1 MAIDLFGFTL
11 QKTPKPKS
19 FVTPENDDGAITY
32 VEGGGFVGTY
42 LNTDI
47 DAKDENLLIQKYREM
62 SMSQEVDMAI
72 SDVVNESVFHEM
84 GKSSINISL
93 DGLEVSDSI
102 KKKITTEF
110 KKILKLLNF
119 NKTGSDLF
127 RKWYVDGKIYHHIIV
142 DEKKPKEGI
151 KALIPVD
158 ALDIKK
164 VREIQKEK
172 DPVTSIEYVK
182 NIDEYFVY
190 KPDQATGQYLPQG
203 RFSDE
208 IRVTPDS
215 VSYVHSGM
223 IDAEKQVVIGYLY
236 KAIKPYNQLRMIED
250 SLVIYR
256 LARAPE
262 RRIFYIDV
270 GNLPKLKAEQ
280 YLRSVMDKYKQKV
293 VYNAATG
300 EVEDQKKQMSMLED
314 FWLPRREGG
323 RGTEINTLPSG
334 QNLGEI
340 EDIEYFRKKL
350 YQSLNIPISRIEG
363 TESTAF
369 NLGRTSEINRD
380 EIKFSKFIAKIRQ
393 RFSILFTDLLRTQL
407 VLKNIITDD
416 YWQDIDDY
424 IEYIWTRDSHYV
436 ELKQNE
442 IMRERFEILSG
453 MDEYVGKY
461 ISDEWIRKN
470 VLRQTDEEIKDIKAQ
485 IRKETDTDPDDF
497 EYNPDITG
505 NTTTVSQPKIP
516 AN

>member
-1 MAIDLFGFTL
+1 MAIDLFGFSLGRT
-11 QKTPKPKS
+11 QKPKT
-19 FVTPENDDGAITY
+19 FVTPDNDDGAITY

-62 SMSQEVDMAI
+62 SMTQEVDHAI
-72 SDVVNESVFHEM
+72 SDVVNESVLHES
-84 GKSSINISL
+84 GKPAIAISL
-93 DGLEVSDSI
+93 DEVELSSGIKNKISD
-102 KKKITTEF
+102 EF
-110 KKILKLLNF
+110 KKILKLLDF
-119 NKTGSDLF
+119 NRTGSDLF

-142 DEKKPKEGI
+142 DESKPKEGI
-151 KALIPVD
+151 KHLIPVD

-164 VREIQKEK
+164 VREIKKEK
-172 DPVTSIEYVK
+172 DPVSSVEYVK
-182 NIDEYFVY
+182 DIEEYFVY
-190 KPDQATGQYLPQG
+190 RQDQATGQYLPQG
-203 RFSDE
+203 RFSE
-208 IRVTPDS
+208 EVRVTSDAI
-215 VSYVHSGM
+215 SYVHSGM

-293 VYNAATG
+293 VYNASTG

-380 EIKFSKFIAKIRQ
+380 EIKFSKFISKIRH
-393 RFSILFTDLLRTQL
+393 RFSTLFTDLLRVQL
-407 VLKNIITDD
+407 LLKGIIKETDWEEIKDSLD
-416 YWQDIDDY
+416 YA
-424 IEYIWTRDSHYV
+424 WTRDSHYI

-453 MDEYVGKY
+453 LDEYVGKY
-461 ISDEWIRKN
+461 ISDEWVRKN
-470 VLRQTDEEIKDIKAQ
+470 VLRQTDEEIKDIRAQ
-485 IRKETDTDPDDF
+485 IKRETDVDPDDF

-505 NTTTVSQPKIP
+505 NTTEPKLP
-516 AN
+516 A